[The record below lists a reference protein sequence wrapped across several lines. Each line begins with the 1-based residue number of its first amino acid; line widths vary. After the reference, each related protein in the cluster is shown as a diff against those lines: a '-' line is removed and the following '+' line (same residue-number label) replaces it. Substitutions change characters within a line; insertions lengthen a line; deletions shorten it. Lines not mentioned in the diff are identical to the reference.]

1 MADLDRKEL
10 IQLIAIG
17 KSNLNLTGLDLS
29 YLDLKK
35 LDLTGAILIGANLSY
50 TDLSNVIL
58 KDANM
63 QEVNLTGAILT
74 NANFENAD
82 LKNAIFQEID
92 ENIKQ
97 IDYDQLK
104 SEEIKTITIHERKS
118 NLGNNAPIHT
128 KEKIREWN
136 FK

>member
-1 MADLDRKEL
+1 
-10 IQLIAIG
+10 
-17 KSNLNLTGLDLS
+17 
-29 YLDLKK
+29 
-35 LDLTGAILIGANLSY
+35 
-50 TDLSNVIL
+50 
-58 KDANM
+58 M

-82 LKNAIFQEID
+82 LKNAIFQGID
-92 ENIKQ
+92 VKTKQ
-97 IDYDQLK
+97 IEHNQLK

-118 NLGNNAPIHT
+118 NLGNKAPIHT